1 MSTLYKPTL
10 KDQNYDFNAK
20 SQDAIFKYTSQ
31 DIPHCNMSS
40 KSWLHSIADVCLRVS
55 GCNKVGFYCENPLFK
70 ESGAVLLFSLIS
82 LVKRF
87 NSYIFKVNIQN
98 IQMMVLKNDILEKTG
113 NVTNNVDMFH
123 TF

>member
-1 MSTLYKPTL
+1 MSTLYKPTS

-20 SQDAIFKYTSQ
+20 SQDA
-31 DIPHCNMSS
+31 MSS

-70 ESGAVLLFSLIS
+70 ESGAVLPFSLIS

-98 IQMMVLKNDILEKTG
+98 IQMMVLKTTSWRKLE
-113 NVTNNVDMFH
+113 MSRIM
-123 TF
+123 